1 MSERDISPARAGARI
16 WVQATIVFTAALL
29 IRLVNLDHDAHIDE
43 FFHVLAARSWLAE
56 GTLRIADGIYD
67 RGALYTMGLGWWF
80 GLFGDSLVSARIPS
94 ALAGSLWVAAIFLW
108 TRAVAGNAAAWI
120 AAALFALAPAAI
132 WLSQFTRF
140 YTVHGLLF
148 WLGAAGVYHLFSRP
162 FRHANFPARAA
173 VAIGTAV
180 CFVIAAHLQVT
191 TLIGILGI
199 GLWVTYELATAWL
212 RSSYSRPTRLL
223 GIAALAGA
231 AVMVAVV
238 LVYSGLAEDLFR
250 SYRSVAYW
258 NRVNQDYPGF
268 YFNLFLEQYPTLW
281 PLLPA
286 AALAAIAARP
296 QPALFA
302 SLVFGTAFVLH
313 SFAGNKL
320 ERYIYYA
327 MPYFF
332 VIWGIALAHWLPAFG
347 RSLNAAA
354 DRTLNAL
361 EIGDRAWIRRPARW
375 MLLAVVATFLVLGN
389 PAFTQT
395 LGELLQPPE
404 PERTD
409 AWITLREELGPL
421 IESVDVL
428 VTTDE
433 LRSLYYLGRSDILV
447 NRIRLMETPNP
458 AEFKG
463 DPRTGRPIISTTES
477 VRLVLAC
484 YPTGLFI
491 SNEFYWRSP
500 EGLTDAA
507 ADLLVAQ
514 AEPIVLP
521 LDVKLHVYH
530 WESTEKPDP
539 VVCSKLP
546 RISDPV
552 EAPSLT
558 TAPGS

>member
-1 MSERDISPARAGARI
+1 MSERDISPAQIGAQI

-80 GLFGDSLVSARIPS
+80 GLFGDSLISARIPS
-94 ALAGSLWVAAIFLW
+94 ALAGSLWVAAVFLW
-108 TRAVAGNAAAWI
+108 TRAVAGSGAAWI
-120 AAALFALAPAAI
+120 AAALFGLAPAAI

-148 WLGAAGVYHLFSRP
+148 WLGAAGVYHLFAHP
-162 FRHANFPARAA
+162 FRRANIPARAA

-180 CFVIAAHLQVT
+180 CFAIATHLQVT

-199 GLWVTYELATAWL
+199 GLWVAYELATAWL
-212 RSSYSRPTRLL
+212 RSGYSRPTRLL

-231 AVMVAVV
+231 AVLVAVV

-347 RSLNAAA
+347 RGLNAAA
-354 DRTLNAL
+354 DRTLSAL
-361 EIGDRAWIRRPARW
+361 EIGDRTWIRRPARW
-375 MLLAVVATFLVLGN
+375 TLLAVVAAFLVLGN

-395 LGELLQPPE
+395 FGELLQPPE
-404 PERTD
+404 PERTE
-409 AWITLREELGPL
+409 AWTTLREELAPL

-433 LRSLYYLGRSDILV
+433 LRSLYYFGRSDILV

-458 AEFKG
+458 AEFKD
-463 DPRTGRPIISTTES
+463 DPRTGRPIISATES

-491 SNEFYWRSP
+491 SNEYYWRSP

-530 WESTEKPDP
+530 WRNTEQPAP
-539 VVCSKLP
+539 VACNKLP
-546 RISDPV
+546 GITDPV
-552 EAPSLT
+552 EAPSPT
-558 TAPGS
+558 TAPAS